1 MRGIVAAARERTKG
15 GRVVKLAVEQPVRVG
30 AVFAYVILAG
40 RTEAPAMDVLRR
52 FVVERLRT

>member
-1 MRGIVAAARERTKG
+1 MAAARERTKG